1 MKRINAAR
9 IIDFFGLMILFVN
22 IALTA
27 VIVFV
32 ANNPIIS
39 VYKIIFGG
47 LVGINT
53 IILLLISIFRKK
65 KIVLIN
71 IFVIALMFLAIRFSK
86 TSLSEDEIWDYRTKV
101 VHEIEEGSY
110 EVNDGVIE
118 LPNETIYEKVS
129 DTKRVIL
136 AMDGDRAVM
145 YFYKSAGMLEDS
157 CGYIYYSD
165 KIDDNLCTDT
175 YEFIN
180 KEHLD
185 GNWYSCSTQ

>member
-1 MKRINAAR
+1 MRQINVIK
-9 IIDFFGLMILFVN
+9 IIDFLAWPILIVN
-22 IALTA
+22 IVLIAM
-27 VIVFV
+27 IVFID
-32 ANNPIIS
+32 NNPIIV
-39 VYKIIFGG
+39 VYKMIFWG

-86 TSLSEDEIWDYRTKV
+86 TSLSEDEIWDYRNKV
-101 VHEIEEGSY
+101 VQEIEAGSY
-110 EVNDGVIE
+110 DVNDGVIE
-118 LPNETIYEKVS
+118 LPDEDIYEKVS

-165 KIDDNLCTDT
+165 KIDDDNCTDS
-175 YEFIN
+175 YEFVN
-180 KEHLD
+180 KEHLE
-185 GNWYSCSTQ
+185 GNWYSCSTK

>member
-1 MKRINAAR
+1 MRQINVIK
-9 IIDFFGLMILFVN
+9 IIDILAWPILIVN
-22 IALTA
+22 IVLIAM
-27 VIVFV
+27 IVFTD
-32 ANNPIIS
+32 NNPIIV
-39 VYKIIFGG
+39 VYKMIFWG
-47 LVGINT
+47 LVEINT
-53 IILLLISIFRKK
+53 IILLLMSVFRKK

-71 IFVIALMFLAIRFSK
+71 ILVITSMLLAARIGNP
-86 TSLSEDEIWDYRTKV
+86 SLSEDEIWDYRTKV

-145 YFYKSAGMLEDS
+145 YFYKSAGILEDS

-165 KIDDNLCTDT
+165 KIDDDNCTDS
-175 YEFIN
+175 YEFVN
-180 KEHLD
+180 KEHLE
-185 GNWYSCSTQ
+185 GNWYSCSTK

>member
-1 MKRINAAR
+1 MRQRNATK
-9 IIDFFGLMILFVN
+9 IIDFLGLAILFIN

-27 VIVFV
+27 VMVF
-32 ANNPIIS
+32 ADNNPIVI
-39 VYKIIFGG
+39 VYKMIFAGV
-47 LVGINT
+47 VGINT
-53 IILLLISIFRKK
+53 IILLLISIFMKK
-65 KIVLIN
+65 KIVLVN

-86 TSLSEDEIWDYRTKV
+86 TSLSEDEIWDYRNKV
-101 VHEIEEGSY
+101 VHEIEDGSY
-110 EVNDGVIE
+110 GVNDGVIE
-118 LPNETIYEKVS
+118 LPNEDIYEKVS

-165 KIDDNLCTDT
+165 KIDENLCTDT

-185 GNWYSCSTQ
+185 GNWYSCSTE

>member
-1 MKRINAAR
+1 MRQINVIK
-9 IIDFFGLMILFVN
+9 IIDILAWPILIVN
-22 IALTA
+22 IVLIAM
-27 VIVFV
+27 IVFTD
-32 ANNPIIS
+32 NNPIIV
-39 VYKIIFGG
+39 VYKMIFWG

-86 TSLSEDEIWDYRTKV
+86 TSLSEDEIWDYRNKV
-101 VHEIEEGSY
+101 VQEIEAGSY
-110 EVNDGVIE
+110 DVNDGVIE
-118 LPNETIYEKVS
+118 LPDEDIYEKVS

-145 YFYKSAGMLEDS
+145 YFYKSAGILEDS

-165 KIDDNLCTDT
+165 KIDDDNCTDS
-175 YEFIN
+175 YEFVN
-180 KEHLD
+180 KEHLE
-185 GNWYSCSTQ
+185 GNWYSCSTK